1 MPVLL
6 AQSGR
11 AYLSCAD
18 TLVICADTGHVRGHV
33 ADMRRHAGH
42 MCIQGY
48 PEILIHCINI
58 FLLILIKLYY
68 FNYCTQ
74 RKDLLQLMLNADTM
88 DAHGKK
94 VGKLT
99 EEEVVGQSLTFILAG
114 YETTSNAL
122 AYTTYCLAMNP
133 DKQEKLLEE
142 IDQTIKDG
150 VSAAVKVFVN
160 VATTT
165 CIGDV

>member
-1 MPVLL
+1 
-6 AQSGR
+6 
-11 AYLSCAD
+11 
-18 TLVICADTGHVRGHV
+18 
-33 ADMRRHAGH
+33 
-42 MCIQGY
+42 
-48 PEILIHCINI
+48 
-58 FLLILIKLYY
+58 
-68 FNYCTQ
+68 
-74 RKDLLQLMLNADTM
+74 MLNADTM

-99 EEEVVGQSLTFILAG
+99 EEEVVGHSLTFILAG

-122 AYTTYCLAMNP
+122 SYTTYCLAMNP